1 VGRRL
6 RCRAWRPSNDDTRRY
21 DNGDA
26 GRGVAGD
33 KYANDAHRTLSVL
46 RSTYTENKRSRA
58 KENYMTIEDVIRRI
72 GEIGIVPVVRA
83 ATVEDATRA
92 VEAICAG
99 GIPILEITMT
109 VPNATSVIRHVVR
122 EHGNTALIGAG
133 TVTTGEQAE
142 QCIRAGA
149 EFIVSPGLSTHVLAV
164 AQACAK
170 LAIPGALTPTEL
182 MHAQDNGAK
191 LIKIFPCGNVG
202 GPKYLQSLKAPF
214 PNAALIPTGGVN
226 ASNAADYIAAGAF
239 ALGVGGDLVNAA
251 ALRAG
256 NLAKIT
262 QAARELMQAVQGAR
276 EPALEK
282 TSPL

>member
-1 VGRRL
+1 
-6 RCRAWRPSNDDTRRY
+6 
-21 DNGDA
+21 
-26 GRGVAGD
+26 
-33 KYANDAHRTLSVL
+33 
-46 RSTYTENKRSRA
+46 
-58 KENYMTIEDVIRRI
+58 MTVEPMTVEDVIRRI

-83 ATVEDATRA
+83 ATVEGATRA
-92 VEAICAG
+92 AEAICAG

-109 VPNATSVIRHVVR
+109 VPDATSVIRQVIS
-122 EHGNTALIGAG
+122 EFGNKALIGAG
-133 TVTTGEQAE
+133 TVTTPEQAD

-149 EFIVSPGLSTHVLAV
+149 EFLVSPGLSVPVLAV
-164 AQACAK
+164 ARAAAK
-170 LAIPGALTPTEL
+170 LAIPGALTPTEV

-202 GPKYLQSLKAPF
+202 GATYLRSLKGPF
-214 PNAALIPTGGVN
+214 PGAALIPTGGVN

-262 QAARELMQAVQGAR
+262 QAARELVQAVHAAR
-276 EPALEK
+276 ESALEK
-282 TSPL
+282 TTSAH